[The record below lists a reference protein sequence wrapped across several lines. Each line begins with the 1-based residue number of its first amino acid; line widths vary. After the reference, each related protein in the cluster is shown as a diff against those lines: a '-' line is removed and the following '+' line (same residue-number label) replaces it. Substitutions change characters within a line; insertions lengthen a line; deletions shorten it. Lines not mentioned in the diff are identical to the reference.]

1 MDLIQKPQS
10 ENLIVDGSEATFM
23 EDVVEESKKQPV
35 IVDFWAPWCGPCKT
49 LGPALEAVVKENSSK
64 VKMVKIDIDQNS
76 KNYSKSDIN
85 SSSKGSTYSN
95 QNQVSKNDDSETSGF
110 AAIEDVPLIID
121 LSSVTDADGMGS
133 VSVQWQISPDNKKW
147 TNISAATNQS
157 FTPREIHVGSRLRV
171 VISYVDGQGNL
182 EPLTSPPST
191 PVRNV
196 NDKPTGSPRLIGS
209 SVEDSAL
216 VVDTS
221 GIADEDGIGGFDITW
236 QRSSSKSSWEAY
248 PTGDKNEVLRL
259 TQSQVGYSYRAVVS
273 YVDSHGTREVLYT
286 SPSETIDNLDDPVQG
301 EVTIV
306 GEPKEGITLR
316 ALSNSLSDEDGIAS
330 ISISWETSKDG
341 RNWMGL
347 NSLSGPVL
355 NLNQSLVGSQVRA
368 RVAVVDNF
376 GIETNL
382 YSQAT
387 RTVENVNNKPSG
399 RIVIRRVGQ

>member
-1 MDLIQKPQS
+1 MRFIKD
-10 ENLIVDGSEATFM
+10 NLLLFTLF
-23 EDVVEESKKQPV
+23 V
-35 IVDFWAPWCGPCKT
+35 IVSIATLDSKNVLAGGDPSIKDSKVTNSKSNIKQHKHNKT
-49 LGPALEAVVKENSSK
+49 FVGQQNKLSTTDRKNITDNSSATKNNNNINKDENS
-64 VKMVKIDIDQNS
+64 
-76 KNYSKSDIN
+76 
-85 SSSKGSTYSN
+85 
-95 QNQVSKNDDSETSGF
+95 ETAGF

-121 LSSVTDADGMGS
+121 LSSVTDSDGMGS
-133 VSVQWQISPDNKKW
+133 VSVQWQISSDNKKW
-147 TNISAATNQS
+147 TNISGATNQS

-171 VISYVDGQGNL
+171 AISYVDGQGNL
-182 EPLTSPPST
+182 EPLISPPST

-196 NDKPTGSPRLIGS
+196 NDKPTGSARLIGS
-209 SVEDSAL
+209 AVEDSAL

-221 GIADEDGIGGFDITW
+221 SIADEDGIGGFDITW

-248 PTGDKNEVLRL
+248 PAGQNEVLRL

-273 YVDSHGTREVLYT
+273 YIDSHGTREVLYT

-301 EVTIV
+301 EVTII
-306 GEPKEGITLR
+306 GEPKEGVTLR
-316 ALSNSLSDEDGIAS
+316 ALSDSLSDEDGIAS

-341 RNWMGL
+341 RNWIGL

-355 NLNQSLVGSQVRA
+355 PLNQSLVGSQVRA

>member
-1 MDLIQKPQS
+1 MSFIRVNLLKLIFS
-10 ENLIVDGSEATFM
+10 FVLIVLTFNVNSVFAVGDPAIKD
-23 EDVVEESKKQPV
+23 EKVIINKNNITQHKHKKDSV
-35 IVDFWAPWCGPCKT
+35 
-49 LGPALEAVVKENSSK
+49 
-64 VKMVKIDIDQNS
+64 DQNS
-76 KNYSKSDIN
+76 KNYSKSDIK
-85 SSSKGSTYSN
+85 SSAKDSTYSN
-95 QNQVSKNDDSETSGF
+95 QNQISKNDNSETSGF

-133 VSVQWQISPDNKKW
+133 VSVQWQISSDPKKW

-196 NDKPTGSPRLIGS
+196 NDKPTGSARLIGS

>member
-1 MDLIQKPQS
+1 MSFIRVNLLKLIFS
-10 ENLIVDGSEATFM
+10 FVLIVLTFNVNSVFAGGDPAIKD
-23 EDVVEESKKQPV
+23 EKVIINENNITQHKHKKDSV
-35 IVDFWAPWCGPCKT
+35 
-49 LGPALEAVVKENSSK
+49 
-64 VKMVKIDIDQNS
+64 DQNS
-76 KNYSKSDIN
+76 KNYSKSDIK
-85 SSSKGSTYSN
+85 SSAKDSTYSN
-95 QNQVSKNDDSETSGF
+95 QNQISKNDNSETSGF

-133 VSVQWQISPDNKKW
+133 VSVQWQISSDPKKW

>member
-1 MDLIQKPQS
+1 MRFIRVNLSRLIFS
-10 ENLIVDGSEATFM
+10 FVLIVLTFNVNSVFAGGDPAIKD
-23 EDVVEESKKQPV
+23 EKVIINKNNVTQHKHKK
-35 IVDFWAPWCGPCKT
+35 G
-49 LGPALEAVVKENSSK
+49 G
-64 VKMVKIDIDQNS
+64 IDQNS

-85 SSSKGSTYSN
+85 SSSKDSTYSN
-95 QNQVSKNDDSETSGF
+95 QNQVSKNDNSETSGF

-133 VSVQWQISPDNKKW
+133 VSVQWQISSDPKKW

-196 NDKPTGSPRLIGS
+196 NDKPTGSARLIGS

>member
-1 MDLIQKPQS
+1 MRFIRD
-10 ENLIVDGSEATFM
+10 NLLLLTLC
-23 EDVVEESKKQPV
+23 V
-35 IVDFWAPWCGPCKT
+35 IVGVAT
-49 LGPALEAVVKENSSK
+49 LDSKYALAGGDPKIKDSK
-64 VKMVKIDIDQNS
+64 VKKQKSNIVQHDHNKLYVDKQKKLPSADKQSASNNASLS
-76 KNYSKSDIN
+76 KNKNI
-85 SSSKGSTYSN
+85 SN
-95 QNQVSKNDDSETSGF
+95 NDENVETAGF

-121 LSSVTDADGMGS
+121 LSSVTDSDGMGS
-133 VSVQWQISPDNKKW
+133 VSVQWQISSDNQKW
-147 TNISAATNQS
+147 TNISGATNQS

-171 VISYVDGQGNL
+171 AISYVDGQGNL

-196 NDKPTGSPRLIGS
+196 NDKPTGSARLIGS
-209 SVEDSAL
+209 AVEDSAL

-221 GIADEDGIGGFDITW
+221 SIADEDGIGGFDITW

-248 PTGDKNEVLRL
+248 PTAQNEVLRL

-273 YVDSHGTREVLYT
+273 YIDSHGTREVLYT

-301 EVTIV
+301 EVTII

-316 ALSNSLSDEDGIAS
+316 ALSDSLSDEDGIAS

-341 RNWMGL
+341 RNWIGL
-347 NSLSGPVL
+347 NSLSGPIL
-355 NLNQSLVGSQVRA
+355 PLNQSLVGSQIRA

>member
-1 MDLIQKPQS
+1 MRFHIINPLLFIIFG
-10 ENLIVDGSEATFM
+10 IVGIVTLD
-23 EDVVEESKKQPV
+23 SKNVFAGGDPSIK
-35 IVDFWAPWCGPCKT
+35 D
-49 LGPALEAVVKENSSK
+49 SK
-64 VKMVKIDIDQNS
+64 VTKQKSNIKQHDHSKLFVDKQKKLSSNNKNNIS
-76 KNYSKSDIN
+76 KN
-85 SSSKGSTYSN
+85 STVN
-95 QNQVSKNDDSETSGF
+95 KNDKKDENVETAGF

-121 LSSVTDADGMGS
+121 LSSVTDSDGMGS
-133 VSVQWQISPDNKKW
+133 VSVQWQISSDNKKW
-147 TNISAATNQS
+147 TNISGATNQS

-171 VISYVDGQGNL
+171 AISYVDGQGNL
-182 EPLTSPPST
+182 EPLISPPST

-196 NDKPTGSPRLIGS
+196 NDKPTGSARLIGS
-209 SVEDSAL
+209 AVEDSAL

-221 GIADEDGIGGFDITW
+221 SIADEDGIGGFDITW

-248 PTGDKNEVLRL
+248 PDGQNEVLRL
-259 TQSQVGYSYRAVVS
+259 TQNQVGYSYRAVVS
-273 YVDSHGTREVLYT
+273 YIDSHGTREVLYT

-301 EVTIV
+301 EVTII
-306 GEPKEGITLR
+306 GEPKEGVTLR
-316 ALSNSLSDEDGIAS
+316 ALSDSLSDEDGIAS

-341 RNWMGL
+341 RNWIGL
-347 NSLSGPVL
+347 NSLSGPIL
-355 NLNQSLVGSQVRA
+355 PLTQILVGSQVRA

>member
-1 MDLIQKPQS
+1 MRFIKY
-10 ENLIVDGSEATFM
+10 NLLLLTLFVLAGVLTLHTKNATAGG
-23 EDVVEESKKQPV
+23 DPAIKDKRVLKKKAN
-35 IVDFWAPWCGPCKT
+35 D
-49 LGPALEAVVKENSSK
+49 
-64 VKMVKIDIDQNS
+64 
-76 KNYSKSDIN
+76 KNY
-85 SSSKGSTYSN
+85 
-95 QNQVSKNDDSETSGF
+95 VSKQNNLSTKSKTVSNNKFSTDETTEAPGF
-110 AAIEDVPLIID
+110 AAIEDAPLIID
-121 LSSVTDADGMGS
+121 LSSVTDSDGMGT
-133 VSVQWQISPDNKKW
+133 VSVQWQISSDNKKW
-147 TNISAATNQS
+147 TNISGATNQS
-157 FTPREIHVGSRLRV
+157 FTPREIHVGNRLRV

-196 NDKPTGSPRLIGS
+196 NDKPTGSARLIGT

-221 GIADEDGIGGFDITW
+221 SIADEDGIGGFDITW

-248 PTGDKNEVLRL
+248 PTDQNEVLRL
-259 TQSQVGYSYRAVVS
+259 TQEQVGFSYRAVVS
-273 YVDSHGTREVLYT
+273 YVDTHGTREVLYT
-286 SPSETIDNLDDPVQG
+286 SPSETIDNVDDPVQG

-330 ISISWETSKDG
+330 ISISWETSRDG
-341 RNWMGL
+341 RNWIGV

-355 NLNQSLVGSQVRA
+355 SLNQALVGSQVRA

>member
-1 MDLIQKPQS
+1 MRFLQDNLLLLSLCILAIITTLNSKDVLAGGDPSIKDAKVKNNSNITQHQHSKKYLGNQKKLS
-10 ENLIVDGSEATFM
+10 SKLDKKNSNLENLSSSEANKLSS
-23 EDVVEESKKQPV
+23 D
-35 IVDFWAPWCGPCKT
+35 
-49 LGPALEAVVKENSSK
+49 EN
-64 VKMVKIDIDQNS
+64 V
-76 KNYSKSDIN
+76 
-85 SSSKGSTYSN
+85 
-95 QNQVSKNDDSETSGF
+95 ETSGF

-133 VSVQWQISPDNKKW
+133 VSVQWQISSDNKKW
-147 TNISAATNQS
+147 TNISGATNQS
-157 FTPREIHVGSRLRV
+157 FTPREIHVASRLRV

-196 NDKPTGSPRLIGS
+196 NDKPTGSARLIGA

-221 GIADEDGIGGFDITW
+221 SIADEDGIGGFDITW

-248 PTGDKNEVLRL
+248 PSGQNEVLRL

-273 YVDSHGTREVLYT
+273 YIDSHGTREVLYT

-306 GEPKEGITLR
+306 GEPKEGVTLR

-341 RNWMGL
+341 RNWFGL
-347 NSLSGPVL
+347 NSLSGPIL
-355 NLNQSLVGSQVRA
+355 SLSQSLVGSQIRA

-382 YSQAT
+382 FSQAT

>member
-1 MDLIQKPQS
+1 MSFIRVNLLKLIFS
-10 ENLIVDGSEATFM
+10 FVLIVLTFNVNSVFAGGDPAIKD
-23 EDVVEESKKQPV
+23 EKVIINKNNITQHKHKKDSV
-35 IVDFWAPWCGPCKT
+35 
-49 LGPALEAVVKENSSK
+49 
-64 VKMVKIDIDQNS
+64 DQNS
-76 KNYSKSDIN
+76 KNYSKSDIK
-85 SSSKGSTYSN
+85 SSTKDSTYSN
-95 QNQVSKNDDSETSGF
+95 QNQIPKSDNSETSGF

-133 VSVQWQISPDNKKW
+133 VSVQWQISSDPKKW

-301 EVTIV
+301 EVIIV

>member
-1 MDLIQKPQS
+1 MLFFP
-10 ENLIVDGSEATFM
+10 N
-23 EDVVEESKKQPV
+23 VVWRLTLCVSISLFSFSFNSAFAGGDPTVKDTKVIEKKSNITQHKHNK
-35 IVDFWAPWCGPCKT
+35 KT
-49 LGPALEAVVKENSSK
+49 INKVNNSSD
-64 VKMVKIDIDQNS
+64 KIKSSEKKLKEKDIKD
-76 KNYSKSDIN
+76 
-85 SSSKGSTYSN
+85 
-95 QNQVSKNDDSETSGF
+95 NQVETSGF

-121 LSSVTDADGMGS
+121 LSSVTDSDGMGT

-147 TNISAATNQS
+147 TNISGATNQS
-157 FTPREIHVGSRLRV
+157 FTPREIHVGNRLRV

-191 PVRNV
+191 AVKNV
-196 NDKPTGSPRLIGS
+196 NDKPTGSARLIGS
-209 SVEDSAL
+209 SIEDSAL

-221 GIADEDGIGGFDITW
+221 SIADEDGIGGFDITW

-248 PTGDKNEVLRL
+248 PTDQNEVLRL
-259 TQSQVGYSYRAVVS
+259 GQAQVSYSYRAVVS

-306 GEPKEGITLR
+306 GEPKEGVTLR

-341 RNWMGL
+341 RNWMVL
-347 NSLSGPVL
+347 SSLSGPVL
-355 NLNQSLVGSQVRA
+355 SLGQTLVGSQIRA

>member
-1 MDLIQKPQS
+1 MRFIRVNLSRLIFS
-10 ENLIVDGSEATFM
+10 FVLIVLTFNVNSVFAGGDPAIKD
-23 EDVVEESKKQPV
+23 EKVIINKNNITQHKHKKDSV
-35 IVDFWAPWCGPCKT
+35 
-49 LGPALEAVVKENSSK
+49 
-64 VKMVKIDIDQNS
+64 DQNS
-76 KNYSKSDIN
+76 KNYSKSDIK
-85 SSSKGSTYSN
+85 SSAKDSTYSN
-95 QNQVSKNDDSETSGF
+95 QNQISKNDNSETSGF

-133 VSVQWQISPDNKKW
+133 VSVQWQISSDPKKW

-196 NDKPTGSPRLIGS
+196 NDKPTGSARLIGS

-301 EVTIV
+301 EVSIV

>member
-1 MDLIQKPQS
+1 M
-10 ENLIVDGSEATFM
+10 
-23 EDVVEESKKQPV
+23 
-35 IVDFWAPWCGPCKT
+35 
-49 LGPALEAVVKENSSK
+49 
-64 VKMVKIDIDQNS
+64 
-76 KNYSKSDIN
+76 
-85 SSSKGSTYSN
+85 
-95 QNQVSKNDDSETSGF
+95 
-110 AAIEDVPLIID
+110 IID
-121 LSSVTDADGMGS
+121 LSSVTDSDGMGS
-133 VSVQWQISPDNKKW
+133 VSVQWQISSDNKKW
-147 TNISAATNQS
+147 TNISGATNQS

-196 NDKPTGSPRLIGS
+196 NDKPTGSARLIGS

-221 GIADEDGIGGFDITW
+221 SIADEDGIGGFDITW

-248 PTGDKNEVLRL
+248 PTGQNEVLRL

-273 YVDSHGTREVLYT
+273 YIDSHGTREVLYT

-301 EVTIV
+301 EVTII
-306 GEPKEGITLR
+306 GEPKEGVTLR

-341 RNWMGL
+341 RNWVGV

-355 NLNQSLVGSQVRA
+355 SLNQSLVGSQVRA

-387 RTVENVNNKPSG
+387 RTVANVNNKPSG

>member
-1 MDLIQKPQS
+1 MRFLKDNFLLLTLCVLASITTLDTKNAFAGGDPAIKDKKVKDIKSYVSKQN
-10 ENLIVDGSEATFM
+10 NL
-23 EDVVEESKKQPV
+23 
-35 IVDFWAPWCGPCKT
+35 
-49 LGPALEAVVKENSSK
+49 SSK
-64 VKMVKIDIDQNS
+64 SNQKNSDVSKSNS
-76 KNYSKSDIN
+76 KVNQKSNTD
-85 SSSKGSTYSN
+85 
-95 QNQVSKNDDSETSGF
+95 ETAGF

-121 LSSVTDADGMGS
+121 LSSVTDSDGMGS
-133 VSVQWQISPDNKKW
+133 VSVQWQISSDNKKW
-147 TNISAATNQS
+147 TNISGATNQS
-157 FTPREIHVGSRLRV
+157 FTPREIHVANRLRV

-182 EPLTSPPST
+182 EPLTSPSST

-196 NDKPTGSPRLIGS
+196 NDKPTGSARLIGA

-221 GIADEDGIGGFDITW
+221 SIADEDGIGGFDITW

-248 PTGDKNEVLRL
+248 PAGQNEVLRL

-273 YVDSHGTREVLYT
+273 YIDSHGTREVLYT

-341 RNWMGL
+341 RNWIGL

-355 NLNQSLVGSQVRA
+355 SLTQVLVGSQIRA

-382 YSQAT
+382 FSQAT
-387 RTVENVNNKPSG
+387 RTVANVNNKPSG

>member
-1 MDLIQKPQS
+1 MRFMKDNLLLLTLCLIVGIATLDSKNVLAGGDPSIKDSKVTKQKSNINQHDHKKTYVEKQKKLSSTDTKTISNNTSATKNSSDLIKD
-10 ENLIVDGSEATFM
+10 ENL
-23 EDVVEESKKQPV
+23 
-35 IVDFWAPWCGPCKT
+35 
-49 LGPALEAVVKENSSK
+49 ENA
-64 VKMVKIDIDQNS
+64 
-76 KNYSKSDIN
+76 
-85 SSSKGSTYSN
+85 
-95 QNQVSKNDDSETSGF
+95 GF

-121 LSSVTDADGMGS
+121 LSSVTDSDGMGS
-133 VSVQWQISPDNKKW
+133 VSVQWQISSDNKKW
-147 TNISAATNQS
+147 TNISGATNQS
-157 FTPREIHVGSRLRV
+157 FTPREIHVGNRLRV
-171 VISYVDGQGNL
+171 AISYVDGQGNL
-182 EPLTSPPST
+182 EPLLSPPST

-196 NDKPTGSPRLIGS
+196 NDKPTGSARLIGS
-209 SVEDSAL
+209 AVEDSAL

-221 GIADEDGIGGFDITW
+221 SIADEDGIGGFDITW

-248 PTGDKNEVLRL
+248 PTAQNEVLRL

-273 YVDSHGTREVLYT
+273 YIDSHGTREVLYT

-301 EVTIV
+301 EVTIT
-306 GEPKEGITLR
+306 GEPKEGVTLR
-316 ALSNSLSDEDGIAS
+316 AISDSLSDEDGIAS

-341 RNWMGL
+341 RNWIGL

-355 NLNQSLVGSQVRA
+355 QLNQSLVGSQVRA

>member
-1 MDLIQKPQS
+1 MRFIRD
-10 ENLIVDGSEATFM
+10 NLLLLTLCAMVGIATL
-23 EDVVEESKKQPV
+23 DSKNVLAGGDPSIK
-35 IVDFWAPWCGPCKT
+35 D
-49 LGPALEAVVKENSSK
+49 SK
-64 VKMVKIDIDQNS
+64 VKKQKSNIKQHDHDKLYVDKQKKLSSTDK
-76 KNYSKSDIN
+76 KNI
-85 SSSKGSTYSN
+85 SN
-95 QNQVSKNDDSETSGF
+95 NDSVTTNDNNLNKDENLGNAGF

-121 LSSVTDADGMGS
+121 LSSVTDSDGMGS
-133 VSVQWQISPDNKKW
+133 VSVQWQISSDNKKW
-147 TNISAATNQS
+147 TNISGATNQS
-157 FTPREIHVGSRLRV
+157 FTPREIHVGNRLRV
-171 VISYVDGQGNL
+171 AISYVDGQGNL
-182 EPLTSPPST
+182 EPLISPPST

-196 NDKPTGSPRLIGS
+196 NDKPTGSARLIGS
-209 SVEDSAL
+209 PVEDSAL

-221 GIADEDGIGGFDITW
+221 SIADEDGIGGFDIIW

-248 PTGDKNEVLRL
+248 PTAQNEVLRL
-259 TQSQVGYSYRAVVS
+259 TQNQVGYSYRAVVS

-301 EVTIV
+301 EVTII

-316 ALSNSLSDEDGIAS
+316 ALSDSLSDEDGIAS
-330 ISISWETSKDG
+330 ISIGWETSKDG
-341 RNWMGL
+341 RNWVGL

-355 NLNQSLVGSQVRA
+355 KLNQSLVGSQIRA

>member
-1 MDLIQKPQS
+1 MSFIRVNLLKLIFS
-10 ENLIVDGSEATFM
+10 FVLIVLTFNVNSVFAGGDPAIKD
-23 EDVVEESKKQPV
+23 EKVIIDKNNITQHKHKKDSV
-35 IVDFWAPWCGPCKT
+35 
-49 LGPALEAVVKENSSK
+49 
-64 VKMVKIDIDQNS
+64 DQNS
-76 KNYSKSDIN
+76 KNYSKSDIK
-85 SSSKGSTYSN
+85 SSAKDSTYSN
-95 QNQVSKNDDSETSGF
+95 QNQISKNDNSETSGF

-133 VSVQWQISPDNKKW
+133 VSVQWQISSDPKKW

-196 NDKPTGSPRLIGS
+196 NDKPTGSARLIGS

>member
-1 MDLIQKPQS
+1 VL
-10 ENLIVDGSEATFM
+10 TFNVNSVFAGGDPAIKD
-23 EDVVEESKKQPV
+23 EKVIINKNNITQHKHKKDSV
-35 IVDFWAPWCGPCKT
+35 
-49 LGPALEAVVKENSSK
+49 
-64 VKMVKIDIDQNS
+64 DQNS
-76 KNYSKSDIN
+76 KNYSKSDIK
-85 SSSKGSTYSN
+85 SSAKDSTYSN
-95 QNQVSKNDDSETSGF
+95 QNQVSKNDNSETSGF

-133 VSVQWQISPDNKKW
+133 VSVQWQISSDPKKW

-196 NDKPTGSPRLIGS
+196 NDKPTGSARLIGS

-301 EVTIV
+301 EVIIV

>member
-1 MDLIQKPQS
+1 MRFLKDNFLLLALCVLASITTLDSKNAFAGGDPAIKDKKVKNSNITQHDHNKTYVGKQK
-10 ENLIVDGSEATFM
+10 NL
-23 EDVVEESKKQPV
+23 
-35 IVDFWAPWCGPCKT
+35 
-49 LGPALEAVVKENSSK
+49 SSK
-64 VKMVKIDIDQNS
+64 
-76 KNYSKSDIN
+76 
-85 SSSKGSTYSN
+85 SN
-95 QNQVSKNDDSETSGF
+95 QNSDVTKSNSKVDKKPNNDDNSETAGF

-121 LSSVTDADGMGS
+121 LSSVTDSDGMGS
-133 VSVQWQISPDNKKW
+133 VSVQWQISSDNKKW
-147 TNISAATNQS
+147 TNISGATNQS
-157 FTPREIHVGSRLRV
+157 FTPREIHVASRLRV

-196 NDKPTGSPRLIGS
+196 NDKPTGSARLIGS

-221 GIADEDGIGGFDITW
+221 SIADEDGIGGFDITW

-248 PTGDKNEVLRL
+248 PTDQNEVLRL
-259 TQSQVGYSYRAVVS
+259 TQNQVGYSYRAVVS
-273 YVDSHGTREVLYT
+273 YIDSHGTREVLYT

-301 EVTIV
+301 EVTII

-341 RNWMGL
+341 RNWVGL

-355 NLNQSLVGSQVRA
+355 SLGQTLVGSQIRA

-382 YSQAT
+382 FSQAT

>member
-1 MDLIQKPQS
+1 MRFIKDNLLLLTLC
-10 ENLIVDGSEATFM
+10 LIVGVATL
-23 EDVVEESKKQPV
+23 DSKNVLAGGDPSIKDSKVTKQKSN
-35 IVDFWAPWCGPCKT
+35 IKQHDHKKT
-49 LGPALEAVVKENSSK
+49 YVQKQKKLSSTDKKNVSNNSSA
-64 VKMVKIDIDQNS
+64 S
-76 KNYSKSDIN
+76 KNNNN
-85 SSSKGSTYSN
+85 SNKDEN
-95 QNQVSKNDDSETSGF
+95 VETSGF

-121 LSSVTDADGMGS
+121 LSSVTDSDGMGS
-133 VSVQWQISPDNKKW
+133 VSVQWQISSDNKKW
-147 TNISAATNQS
+147 TNISGATNQS
-157 FTPREIHVGSRLRV
+157 FTPREIHVGNRLRV
-171 VISYVDGQGNL
+171 AISYVDGQGNL
-182 EPLTSPPST
+182 EPLLSPPST

-196 NDKPTGSPRLIGS
+196 NDKPTGSARLIGS
-209 SVEDSAL
+209 AVEDSAL

-221 GIADEDGIGGFDITW
+221 SIADEDGIGGFDITW

-248 PTGDKNEVLRL
+248 PTAQNEVLRL

-273 YVDSHGTREVLYT
+273 YIDSHGTREVLYT

-301 EVTIV
+301 EVTIT
-306 GEPKEGITLR
+306 GEPKEGVTLR
-316 ALSNSLSDEDGIAS
+316 AISDSLSDEDGIAS

-341 RNWMGL
+341 RNWLGL

-355 NLNQSLVGSQVRA
+355 QLNQSLVGSQVRA

>member
-1 MDLIQKPQS
+1 MRFIRDNLLLFTLCVIVGIATLDSKNVLAGGDPSIKDSKVTKQKSNIKQHDHKKTYVGKQNKLSPNETKTISNNTSATKNSSDLNKD
-10 ENLIVDGSEATFM
+10 ENL
-23 EDVVEESKKQPV
+23 
-35 IVDFWAPWCGPCKT
+35 
-49 LGPALEAVVKENSSK
+49 ENA
-64 VKMVKIDIDQNS
+64 
-76 KNYSKSDIN
+76 
-85 SSSKGSTYSN
+85 
-95 QNQVSKNDDSETSGF
+95 GF

-121 LSSVTDADGMGS
+121 LSSVTDSDGMGS
-133 VSVQWQISPDNKKW
+133 VSVQWQISSDNKKW
-147 TNISAATNQS
+147 TNISGATNQS
-157 FTPREIHVGSRLRV
+157 FTPREIHVGNRLRV
-171 VISYVDGQGNL
+171 AISYVDGQGNL
-182 EPLTSPPST
+182 EPLLSPPST

-196 NDKPTGSPRLIGS
+196 NDKPTGSARLIGS
-209 SVEDSAL
+209 AVEDSAL

-221 GIADEDGIGGFDITW
+221 SIADEDGIGGFDITW

-248 PTGDKNEVLRL
+248 PTAQNEVLRL
-259 TQSQVGYSYRAVVS
+259 TQNQVGYSYRAVVS

-301 EVTIV
+301 EVTIT
-306 GEPKEGITLR
+306 GEPKEGVTLR
-316 ALSNSLSDEDGIAS
+316 AISDSLSDEDGIAS

-341 RNWMGL
+341 RNWIGL

-355 NLNQSLVGSQVRA
+355 QLNQSLVGSQVRA

>member
-1 MDLIQKPQS
+1 MR
-10 ENLIVDGSEATFM
+10 FM
-23 EDVVEESKKQPV
+23 KDNFLLFTLCV
-35 IVDFWAPWCGPCKT
+35 IVGIAT
-49 LGPALEAVVKENSSK
+49 LDSKIVFAGGDPSIKDSK
-64 VKMVKIDIDQNS
+64 VKKQKSNITQHDHSKLYVDKQKKLTSTDKKNASNNSSAS
-76 KNYSKSDIN
+76 KNNN
-85 SSSKGSTYSN
+85 SNKDEN
-95 QNQVSKNDDSETSGF
+95 VETSGF

-121 LSSVTDADGMGS
+121 LSSVTDSDGMGS
-133 VSVQWQISPDNKKW
+133 VSVQWQISSDNKKW
-147 TNISAATNQS
+147 TNISGATNQS

-171 VISYVDGQGNL
+171 AISYVDGQGNL

-196 NDKPTGSPRLIGS
+196 NDKPTGSARLIGS
-209 SVEDSAL
+209 AVEDSAL

-221 GIADEDGIGGFDITW
+221 SIADEDGIGGFDITW

-248 PTGDKNEVLRL
+248 PAGQNEVLRL
-259 TQSQVGYSYRAVVS
+259 TQNQVGYSYRAVVS
-273 YVDSHGTREVLYT
+273 YIDSHGTREVLYT

-301 EVTIV
+301 EVTII
-306 GEPKEGITLR
+306 GEPKEGVTLR
-316 ALSNSLSDEDGIAS
+316 ALSDSLSDEDGIAS

-341 RNWMGL
+341 RNWIVL
-347 NSLSGPVL
+347 NSLSGPIL
-355 NLNQSLVGSQVRA
+355 PLDQSLVGSQVRA

>member
-1 MDLIQKPQS
+1 MLFFPNVVWRLTLCVSISLFSFIFNSAFAGGDPSVKDTVVIEKKSNITQHKHNKKTINKVNNSSDKIKSS
-10 ENLIVDGSEATFM
+10 ENKL
-23 EDVVEESKKQPV
+23 
-35 IVDFWAPWCGPCKT
+35 
-49 LGPALEAVVKENSSK
+49 KEK
-64 VKMVKIDIDQNS
+64 EIKD
-76 KNYSKSDIN
+76 
-85 SSSKGSTYSN
+85 
-95 QNQVSKNDDSETSGF
+95 NQVETSGF

-121 LSSVTDADGMGS
+121 LSSVTDSDGMGT

-147 TNISAATNQS
+147 TNISGATNQS
-157 FTPREIHVGSRLRV
+157 FTPREIHVGNRLRV

-191 PVRNV
+191 AVKNV
-196 NDKPTGSPRLIGS
+196 NDKPTGSARLIGS
-209 SVEDSAL
+209 SIEDSAL

-221 GIADEDGIGGFDITW
+221 SIADEDGIGGFDITW

-248 PTGDKNEVLRL
+248 PTDQNEVLRL
-259 TQSQVGYSYRAVVS
+259 GQAQVSYSYRAVVS

-306 GEPKEGITLR
+306 GEPKEGVTLR

-341 RNWMGL
+341 RNWMVL
-347 NSLSGPVL
+347 SSLSGPVL
-355 NLNQSLVGSQVRA
+355 PLGQTLVGSQIRA

>member
-1 MDLIQKPQS
+1 MRFIRVNLSRLIFS
-10 ENLIVDGSEATFM
+10 FVLIVLTFNVNSVFAVGDPAIKD
-23 EDVVEESKKQPV
+23 EKVIINKNNITQHKHKKDSV
-35 IVDFWAPWCGPCKT
+35 
-49 LGPALEAVVKENSSK
+49 
-64 VKMVKIDIDQNS
+64 DQNS
-76 KNYSKSDIN
+76 KNYSKSDIK
-85 SSSKGSTYSN
+85 SSAKDSTYSN
-95 QNQVSKNDDSETSGF
+95 QNQISKNDNSETSGF

-133 VSVQWQISPDNKKW
+133 VSVQWQISSDPKKW

-196 NDKPTGSPRLIGS
+196 NDKPTGSARLIGS

-301 EVTIV
+301 EVIIV